1 MPELNWDGKNAAK
14 TLAADTPLRLLKL
27 NHEYTCNEDSKNLI
41 VQGDN
46 LAALKSLLPFYRARV
61 KCIYIDPPYNTGSAF
76 ENYSDNYPHSDW
88 LNMIFPRLQILRDFL
103 ADDGA
108 IFISIDDNEQAYLKI
123 ICDEI
128 FDRANFVANF
138 VCKSKQGKVGTS
150 NIISTEQEYIICYA
164 KNLSNLKFKMIV
176 KKSDGR
182 KENLRQWGQA
192 DRREDRPTMFYPIEI
207 DGKKVFPLKEDG
219 TEGRWRVSEKTAQ
232 ELLKNNEL
240 ELVDKKGFLNIYRKF
255 PAGETSMPYGTWIEN
270 IATTAK
276 GTIALKKLNLNF
288 AYPKPVELIEFVCNL
303 ITDKNAIVLD
313 AFAGSGTTAHAVI
326 NLNAADGGNRRFILI
341 EEKDYCKTITA
352 ERVKRIGGDYR
363 FYEMGEK
370 LFEGG
375 EINPAVTFEELAKFV
390 WYSETKT
397 PLTSEIKS
405 PLLGICNGAAIYLL
419 EKVLAK
425 RALAALP
432 TFDGKKI
439 IYGTA
444 CRFNKKFLDEQ
455 GITFKRLKKFLKS
468 M

>member
-1 MPELNWDGKNAAK
+1 MPVLNWDGKAALENVIK
-14 TLAADTPLRLLKL
+14 NTPFRLLNFKPAL
-27 NHEYTCNEDSKNLI
+27 SYGDNSKNSI
-41 VQGDN
+41 IHGDN
-46 LAALKSLLPFYRARV
+46 LDALKALLPFYRARV

-76 ENYSDNYPHSDW
+76 ENYNDNFPHADW
-88 LNMIFPRLQILRDFL
+88 LNAIYPRLQLLREFL
-103 ADDGA
+103 SDDGA
-108 IFISIDDNEQAYLKI
+108 IFISIDDSEQAYLKI

-128 FDRANFVANF
+128 FGRNNFVANF

-352 ERVKRIGGDYR
+352 GAGKSTLLRCINGLES
-363 FYEMGEK
+363 
-370 LFEGG
+370 FEGG